1 MARVWLGK
9 TRDIHRLGFV
19 LAAGITVVMLLL
31 SAFAPGLIERLES
44 PALYLRYKLRGERDP
59 GNEIVIVTV
68 DEKSLKE
75 VGRWPWSR
83 GIQAQLVE
91 AIAADEAKVIGLDII
106 YAEKEVSE
114 RLRVLKEIHAAA
126 RTLGATP
133 PALQGLFDRKMREAD
148 IDQQFVNALHQG
160 GNVVLALPLFVPEI
174 QLANPELDKTNPAP
188 GYIKRVQFMMV
199 KDVSSGEA
207 LEPLYATDSA
217 PPLKPFAV
225 EAASLGHVYTMPDRD
240 GITRYEYLA
249 IRYGE
254 KNDYYPSL
262 SLEVARLYL
271 GIPRD
276 HMSLTLGLGARVGKT
291 LVPTDRRARLPIN
304 HVGREGRFPYI
315 SAADVLRHR
324 VPAGTFKGKA
334 VLVGTTA
341 VGTYDQKATPFSA
354 NYPGVEKNA
363 TVVENIIHERF
374 ILQSWWVEPLDAGLV
389 LLFGLGLGM
398 VLPKVRALP
407 GALLASCLFV
417 GYGAVAQYLFTAQG
431 LWLDVALPL
440 LTLVLVFTSITVLR
454 FMTEEKQAKEVRAMF
469 SSYVNPRIV
478 EELIKDPAKAKLGG
492 QRKELTML
500 FSDIKGF
507 TTFCEQH
514 PPEQVVPLLNEYLT
528 AMTEVVF
535 HWNGTLDKFIGDAV
549 VAFWGAPI
557 DQPNHVELALKC
569 ALHMRQRLGELQEGW
584 KARGLPV
591 LDSGIGINTGEVLVG
606 NIGAEGKKMDY
617 TMIGDHVNLAAR
629 AEGLTRKFSVSV
641 VVTEHTAEQ
650 LKGLLDVPRAQD
662 KLGLVGRVELRRL
675 ATVKVKGKA
684 KPVGIYG
691 LASRSHGEASVITED
706 AATAEVI
713 EMAEK

>member
-83 GIQAQLVE
+83 SIQAQLVE

-114 RLRVLKEIHAAA
+114 RLRVLREIHAAA

-217 PPLKPFAV
+217 PPLKPFAE

-276 HMSLTLGLGARVGKT
+276 HMSLTLGLGGPGGKDSCANGSKGETAHQSCGAR
-291 LVPTDRRARLPIN
+291 
-304 HVGREGRFPYI
+304 
-315 SAADVLRHR
+315 
-324 VPAGTFKGKA
+324 
-334 VLVGTTA
+334 
-341 VGTYDQKATPFSA
+341 
-354 NYPGVEKNA
+354 
-363 TVVENIIHERF
+363 
-374 ILQSWWVEPLDAGLV
+374 
-389 LLFGLGLGM
+389 
-398 VLPKVRALP
+398 
-407 GALLASCLFV
+407 
-417 GYGAVAQYLFTAQG
+417 GAVPLHFGCGRAAPSRAGRHIQRQG
-431 LWLDVALPL
+431 RSRRHHRRGNLRSKGDPL
-440 LTLVLVFTSITVLR
+440 LGQLSGSG
-454 FMTEEKQAKEVRAMF
+454 EE
-469 SSYVNPRIV
+469 
-478 EELIKDPAKAKLGG
+478 
-492 QRKELTML
+492 
-500 FSDIKGF
+500 
-507 TTFCEQH
+507 C
-514 PPEQVVPLLNEYLT
+514 
-528 AMTEVVF
+528 
-535 HWNGTLDKFIGDAV
+535 NG
-549 VAFWGAPI
+549 
-557 DQPNHVELALKC
+557 
-569 ALHMRQRLGELQEGW
+569 R
-584 KARGLPV
+584 
-591 LDSGIGINTGEVLVG
+591 
-606 NIGAEGKKMDY
+606 
-617 TMIGDHVNLAAR
+617 
-629 AEGLTRKFSVSV
+629 
-641 VVTEHTAEQ
+641 
-650 LKGLLDVPRAQD
+650 
-662 KLGLVGRVELRRL
+662 
-675 ATVKVKGKA
+675 
-684 KPVGIYG
+684 
-691 LASRSHGEASVITED
+691 
-706 AATAEVI
+706 
-713 EMAEK
+713 